1 MADQVPVTPDP
12 LRAAAAVRAGGLAA
26 IPTET
31 VYGLAARADEAA
43 AVARIYAVKGR
54 PADHPLIVHLPDA
67 ERALRWAASV
77 PDYASRLAEAFWPG
91 PMTLILP
98 RATGVGDFVTAGQP
112 TVGLRVPDHP
122 LTLAMLH
129 ALAVGVAAPSA
140 NRFGRVSPTS
150 AAHVVAELDDRLDP
164 SRDIILDGGP
174 SRVGVE
180 SSIIACLGERPV
192 LLRPGAVS
200 AAEVSEVTGLPVGE
214 PAEHPEVRAPGTLA
228 SHYAPRARVILDQVP
243 DLPPGA
249 APIGLLA
256 PSNVATPA
264 GVVRLLAPASDAE
277 YAAGLYGALRE
288 GDYLLLE
295 RIHVIPPTGAGG
307 LAAAIRDRVRRAAT
321 DSIAQQSR

>member
-1 MADQVPVTPDP
+1 MAERVPVTSDP

-77 PDYASRLAEAFWPG
+77 PAYASRLAEAFWPG

-98 RATGVGDFVTAGQP
+98 RAPGVGDFVTAGQP

-122 LTLAMLH
+122 LTLAMLR
-129 ALAVGVAAPSA
+129 ALPVGVAAPSA

-150 AAHVVAELDDRLDP
+150 AGHVTTELGDRLDP
-164 SRDIILDGGP
+164 ERDVILDGGS

-180 SSIIACLGERPV
+180 SSIIACLGSRPV

-200 AAEVSEVTGLPVGE
+200 AAEVTQVTGLPVGE
-214 PAEHPEVRAPGTLA
+214 PTEHPGVRAPGTLA
-228 SHYAPRARVILDQVP
+228 SHYAPRAKVVLGPASAQ
-243 DLPPGA
+243 PPGA
-249 APIGLLA
+249 EPIGLLA
-256 PSNVATPA
+256 PAGVTTPA
-264 GVVRLLAPASDAE
+264 GVIRLLAPASDAD
-277 YAAGLYGALRE
+277 YAAGLYSALRE
-288 GDYLLLE
+288 ADALSLA
-295 RIHVIPPTGAGG
+295 RVHVISPNGSGG
-307 LAAAIRDRVRRAAT
+307 LAAAVRDRVRRAAA
-321 DSIAQQSR
+321 DSAAEPGH